1 MKNNFFNYFILL
13 VFALSLNSCGDGCDC
28 CLGDPC
34 WDAQMDNLGYGAG
47 SIEINEEALACTLAT
62 NSIQTEYSEKIND
75 ATDLVHLNLES
86 LVLENEDFFEN
97 YNLYINNLKVAFES
111 EGGNLET
118 LEEKLFLLGEELGAK
133 IDAIPVSIDIESQEY
148 RDIAILL
155 DLELVEGMAELFSDG
170 GSETEALAAQFLE
183 WYKEN
188 ITYIYQYDGKVN
200 DLYNMYDL
208 EIERLNNE
216 RDAAI
221 EALSCT

>member
-1 MKNNFFNYFILL
+1 MKKNFFNYFILL

-34 WDAQMDNLGYGAG
+34 GDAQIGNLGYGVG
-47 SIEINEEALACTLAT
+47 GIEINEEALACALAT

-75 ATDLVHLNLES
+75 ATDLMHSNLES
-86 LVLENEDFFEN
+86 LVLENEGFFEN
-97 YNLYINNLKVAFES
+97 YNLYINDLKVAFES
-111 EGGNLET
+111 EGGNIET
-118 LEEKLFLLGEELGAK
+118 LDEKLFLLGEELGAK
-133 IDAIPVSIDIESQEY
+133 INAIPVSIDLESQEW

-155 DLELVEGMAELFSDG
+155 DLELVEGMVELFSAG
-170 GSETEALAAQFLE
+170 GSETEALAVQFLE

-188 ITYIYQYDGKVN
+188 IKYIYENEAKVN

>member
-1 MKNNFFNYFILL
+1 MKNNFFILL
-13 VFALSLNSCGDGCDC
+13 ILVLSLSGCGTGEDGLDG
-28 CLGDPC
+28 LDGADF
-34 WDAQMDNLGYGAG
+34 GYGAG
-47 SIEINEEALACTLAT
+47 SIAINEEALACILAT
-62 NSIQTEYSEKIND
+62 SIIQTEYSEKIND
-75 ATDLVHLNLES
+75 AADLVHSNLES
-86 LVLENEDFFEN
+86 LVLENEDLFEN
-97 YNLYINNLKVAFES
+97 YNLYINDLKVAFES

-133 IDAIPVSIDIESQEY
+133 IDAIPDSIDIESQEW
-148 RDIAILL
+148 RDLAILL
-155 DLELVEGMAELFSDG
+155 DLELVEGMVELFSDG

-188 ITYIYQYDGKVN
+188 IKYIYENEGKVN
-200 DLYNMYDL
+200 DLYNMLDS